1 MEDFVYFG
9 LARAFHVLGVVLW
22 IGGVA
27 FVTTTLI
34 PSLRKM
40 SDSDK
45 RLALFEQLEGKFA
58 FQARIVT
65 LITGLT
71 GFYMLD
77 YMKAWERYQQ
87 IQFWWI
93 HLMTIIWLIFTVVL
107 FVLEPLILHRRFKTM
122 AHENSDRAFLLLHRM
137 HKVLLALSL
146 ITIFGTVAGVH
157 GRPDHP
163 LRFFPVSV
171 SDCTWLFG
179 VHQLC
184 HRPGYTSFGHACGFA
199 GSLSNGGQSP

>member
-9 LARAFHVLGVVLW
+9 LARAIHVLGVVLW

-45 RLALFEQLEGKFA
+45 RVALVEQLEGKFA

-77 YMKAWERYQQ
+77 YMQAWERYQQ
-87 IQFWWI
+87 SQFWWI
-93 HLMTIIWLIFTVVL
+93 HLMTIIWLVFTVVL
-107 FVLEPLILHRRFKTM
+107 FVLEPLILHRHFKMM
-122 AHENSDRAFLLLHRM
+122 ATENSDRAFTLLHRM
-137 HKVLLALSL
+137 HKALLALSL
-146 ITIFGTVAGVH
+146 ITVFGTVAGVH
-157 GRPDHP
+157 G
-163 LRFFPVSV
+163 
-171 SDCTWLFG
+171 LFI
-179 VHQLC
+179 
-184 HRPGYTSFGHACGFA
+184 
-199 GSLSNGGQSP
+199 